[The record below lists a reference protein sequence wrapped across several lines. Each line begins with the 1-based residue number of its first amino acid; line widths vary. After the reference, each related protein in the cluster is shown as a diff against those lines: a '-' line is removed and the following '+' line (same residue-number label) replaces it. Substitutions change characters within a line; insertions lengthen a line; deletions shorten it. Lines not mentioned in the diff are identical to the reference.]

1 MEKQRQFGF
10 GPFRFDAQ
18 TGQLW
23 RGTVELRLTPRAASV
38 LHLLAERAQQ
48 IVTKQELF
56 EQVWGGLAIT
66 DDALTSCIQEI
77 RGALGD
83 NARRP
88 HLVETRY
95 RRGYRL
101 MVPAIRIGDA
111 SIAAA
116 GPVVTEK
123 LVGRAEYN
131 DEQAYRE
138 DLESLP
144 SNATQHTEDGSAG
157 SAWVRTGSAL
167 ALPDKPSIAVLPF
180 QNMSGDPDQEYF
192 VDGMV
197 EEITTALSRIGWLFV
212 IARNSSFTY
221 KGRAIDVRQVARE
234 LGVRYMLEGSTRKA
248 GDRVRIAGQLIDT
261 ATGAHIW
268 ADRFDAT
275 LGDIFELQDQVA
287 ASVAGA
293 IEPKLRLAEMARARR
308 KPTES
313 LDAYDLY
320 LRAMAQA
327 LKRTREG
334 LGESIRLSRR
344 ALELDPGY
352 VPAMG
357 RIAGSRGMQLVR
369 RWIPPSG
376 PEVEDGIQLARQ
388 AIAVAEDAQSLASAA
403 VGLSL
408 LAGDN
413 KTALAA
419 LDRAIALNPNSAPAL
434 SQRALILV
442 HLARFDEAILSAQ
455 QAVRLSPLDPGLYPL
470 GIALGLAHLAVG
482 RYEEG
487 LLWAEKSWRE
497 NGGLPAIR
505 LILTLCGH
513 LGRQQEADD
522 CLRQMRETF
531 PKPTIADLIG
541 DLSRFLPAEI
551 LARYAEGLRKAGVPE
566 K

>member
-1 MEKQRQFGF
+1 
-10 GPFRFDAQ
+10 
-18 TGQLW
+18 
-23 RGTVELRLTPRAASV
+23 
-38 LHLLAERAQQ
+38 
-48 IVTKQELF
+48 
-56 EQVWGGLAIT
+56 
-66 DDALTSCIQEI
+66 
-77 RGALGD
+77 
-83 NARRP
+83 
-88 HLVETRY
+88 
-95 RRGYRL
+95 
-101 MVPAIRIGDA
+101 
-111 SIAAA
+111 
-116 GPVVTEK
+116 
-123 LVGRAEYN
+123 
-131 DEQAYRE
+131 
-138 DLESLP
+138 
-144 SNATQHTEDGSAG
+144 
-157 SAWVRTGSAL
+157 
-167 ALPDKPSIAVLPF
+167 
-180 QNMSGDPDQEYF
+180 
-192 VDGMV
+192 
-197 EEITTALSRIGWLFV
+197 
-212 IARNSSFTY
+212 
-221 KGRAIDVRQVARE
+221 
-234 LGVRYMLEGSTRKA
+234 
-248 GDRVRIAGQLIDT
+248 VRIAGQLIDT

-268 ADRFDAT
+268 ADRFDGT

-376 PEVEDGIQLARQ
+376 PEVEDGIHLARQ
-388 AIAVAEDAQSLASAA
+388 AIAVADDAQSLASAA

-522 CLRQMRETF
+522 CLQQMRGTF
-531 PKPTIADLIG
+531 RKPTIADLIS
-541 DLSRFLPAEI
+541 DLSRFLPPEI

-566 K
+566 R